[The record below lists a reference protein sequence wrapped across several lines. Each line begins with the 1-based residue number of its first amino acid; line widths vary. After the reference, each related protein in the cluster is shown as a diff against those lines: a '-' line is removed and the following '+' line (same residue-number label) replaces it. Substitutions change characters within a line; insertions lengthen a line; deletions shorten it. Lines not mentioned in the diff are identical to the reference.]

1 MADLKNTGVWSGL
14 PTWAKGTIAVGLT
27 IGVVYVGYKVY
38 KKIGDK
44 KEEKKEEGNITAQAK
59 DNFVN
64 IPTIIGEGAV
74 KSKKGDAYVVK
85 VSDDNKKE
93 YEFDFYSNGRVIISN
108 YKTKSIVARG
118 KYYDSGKIITLD
130 KGKSYSYNSA
140 WTNMQNVLKGL

>member
-1 MADLKNTGVWSGL
+1 MEDLKNTGVWSGL

-44 KEEKKEEGNITAQAK
+44 KEEKKEEGNVKAQAK
-59 DNFVN
+59 DNFAN
-64 IPTIIGEGAV
+64 IPTVIGEGAI

-93 YEFDFYSNGRVIISN
+93 YEFDFYSNGRVIISD
-108 YKTKSIVARG
+108 YKTKGIMGKG

-130 KGKSYSYNSA
+130 KGKSYSYNSV
-140 WTNMQNVLKGL
+140 WTNMQNVLKEL